1 MKKLLLSFV
10 LLTASMMCFAQ
21 SYSSD
26 LVSRANRGDADAQN
40 LLGTAYYKGDGISK
54 DYKKALE
61 WWLKAADQG
70 QVTAMVNVGNAYLSG
85 WGVATDHMEAAKW
98 YEKAA
103 KKGSKDGKKY
113 LSWAWNYI
121 GTDYHMGRKGLK
133 QDDSQA
139 LKYWKMAAEGGSS
152 TALDNLGNAYSSA
165 WGVEKDY
172 KEATKWYQ
180 KAIDTGENAAYRHLG
195 NLYFFGGYGIEKN
208 YSKAVELYR
217 RAYEKD
223 IKEPSMINRIA
234 QMYAAGDA
242 SLSKDMNEAL
252 RWWKVSA
259 DKGDREALSAVA
271 SYYENGYGVPK
282 NLEEA
287 FKWHVKAAEKGSVW
301 SLNKVANAY
310 YYGSFGQKENP
321 SEAAKWYEKLAKAR
335 GTGLDEIMVEDAKE
349 HLGFM
354 YFDGEGVDKNY
365 EKAFEWFSKCKTN
378 GAKGKLGEMYYNGL
392 SVEKDYNK
400 AFELLNTA
408 ATNML
413 KVSDKMDMLSEN
425 MKKSS
430 FLHSQYGNT
439 MRLLAACYRYGLG
452 TAKDAEKEKFW
463 MDEAAKHYD
472 DKAKKIIDGK

>member
-139 LKYWKMAAEGGSS
+139 LKYWKMAISGEGM
-152 TALDNLGNAYSSA
+152 TLDSYVGRM
-165 WGVEKDY
+165 V
-172 KEATKWYQ
+172 
-180 KAIDTGENAAYRHLG
+180 I
-195 NLYFFGGYGIEKN
+195 GIIKLFTDN

-252 RWWKVSA
+252 KWWKVSA
-259 DKGDREALSAVA
+259 DKGDSDALSAVA

-392 SVEKDYNK
+392 YVEKDYNK